1 MRRHLIPA
9 VFAALIA
16 AAGTAKA
23 QGPGSAFTYQGELK
37 QGTTVVSGTADLRFR
52 LYDAATGGNQIG
64 LEQSVLAASMSD
76 GRFTVNLDFGAPA
89 FAGAARF
96 LEIDVRVPAGSGAYT
111 TLTPRQALRPA
122 PYAMYA
128 LSGNPGPTGPSGP
141 TGPQGA
147 TGSQGPQGNQ
157 GVPGPTGSPGAPG
170 AQGPAGPAGPTGS
183 QGVPGPTGASPFT
196 LNGTSAVYT
205 AGNVGIGSSTPA
217 GLLEI
222 QGGSNSNG
230 TAGNPT
236 ALSYFSGGFR
246 HWIRTRHSPAP
257 DSGNS
262 IDLFVNTSATA
273 GGSTGP
279 GTGSRQVMSLTA
291 NNLGSVGIG
300 NTAPGK
306 RLHVGDVGV
315 ADSEGMIRLSSRSG
329 TGLAAR
335 TWDIGVPETDEDTVN
350 GYSFVIDDI
359 GAGTGPEV
367 VVRFGS
373 GNVGIGTMLPQAKLD
388 VAGTVRAQVIEIT
401 GGSDVAEPYTVAPA
415 GDVQPAPGMVVS
427 IDAMQ
432 IGRMRVT
439 SQAYDKKVAGII
451 SGANGIQPGITL
463 RQLGTIADGEL
474 PVASIG
480 RVWCWCDAD
489 LGGPIEAGDLLTT
502 SVTPG
507 HAMKVGDP
515 VASNGATIGK
525 AMSSLEK
532 GRGLVLVLVNLH

>member
-1 MRRHLIPA
+1 
-9 VFAALIA
+9 
-16 AAGTAKA
+16 
-23 QGPGSAFTYQGELK
+23 
-37 QGTTVVSGTADLRFR
+37 
-52 LYDAATGGNQIG
+52 
-64 LEQSVLAASMSD
+64 
-76 GRFTVNLDFGAPA
+76 
-89 FAGAARF
+89 
-96 LEIDVRVPAGSGAYT
+96 
-111 TLTPRQALRPA
+111 
-122 PYAMYA
+122 
-128 LSGNPGPTGPSGP
+128 
-141 TGPQGA
+141 
-147 TGSQGPQGNQ
+147 
-157 GVPGPTGSPGAPG
+157 
-170 AQGPAGPAGPTGS
+170 
-183 QGVPGPTGASPFT
+183 
-196 LNGTSAVYT
+196 
-205 AGNVGIGSSTPA
+205 
-217 GLLEI
+217 
-222 QGGSNSNG
+222 
-230 TAGNPT
+230 
-236 ALSYFSGGFR
+236 
-246 HWIRTRHSPAP
+246 
-257 DSGNS
+257 
-262 IDLFVNTSATA
+262 
-273 GGSTGP
+273 
-279 GTGSRQVMSLTA
+279 
-291 NNLGSVGIG
+291 
-300 NTAPGK
+300 
-306 RLHVGDVGV
+306 
-315 ADSEGMIRLSSRSG
+315 
-329 TGLAAR
+329 
-335 TWDIGVPETDEDTVN
+335 
-350 GYSFVIDDI
+350 
-359 GAGTGPEV
+359 
-367 VVRFGS
+367 VRFGS